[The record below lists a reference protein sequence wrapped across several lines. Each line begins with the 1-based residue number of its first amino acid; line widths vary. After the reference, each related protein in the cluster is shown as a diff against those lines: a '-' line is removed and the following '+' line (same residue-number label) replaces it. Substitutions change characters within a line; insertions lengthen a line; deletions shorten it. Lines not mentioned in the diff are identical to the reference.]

1 MATLVKQLKLQ
12 IPAGKAV
19 PAPPLGPALGQAGVN
34 IGEFVNQFNAATQDQ
49 MGSVVSTV
57 INVYDDRTFDFVI
70 KTPPTTSLIL
80 KAAGLKGGSGRPN
93 VKKVGS
99 ITDAQLT
106 EIAEIKMP
114 DLNVHDVEAAKK
126 IVAGSCRSAGIEIKA
141 AA

>member
-1 MATLVKQLKLQ
+1 MAKLVKQLKLQ
-12 IPAGKAV
+12 IEAGKAV

-49 MGSVVSTV
+49 MGSKVSVV
-57 INVYDDRTFDFVI
+57 INVYDDRSFDFIV

-80 KAAGLKGGSGRPN
+80 KAAGVKSGSGKPN
-93 VKKVGS
+93 SKKAGS

-114 DLNVHDVEAAKK
+114 DINAHDIEAAKK
-126 IVAGSCRSAGIEIKA
+126 IVAGSCRSMGIKIEG
-141 AA
+141 